1 MVKFKFRLATLLKL
15 RENTREERR
24 RQLAEA
30 CRVDE
35 LLKRQIEG
43 IDEQIAHLRHQ
54 CRAAVNVGDVKLD
67 TLVAAQ
73 RNEMALRYQRG
84 QLVKQREHVATEI
97 EKCRDALIE
106 ADREVR
112 ILEKLE
118 EKQLARHREEE
129 LRAETKELDEAGIL
143 RWNRKEIAQ
152 G

>member
-1 MVKFKFRLATLLKL
+1 MAKFKFRLATLLKL
-15 RENTREERR
+15 RENTREQRR

-30 CRVDE
+30 FRVDD

-43 IDEQIAHLRHQ
+43 IDDQIAQLRHQ
-54 CRAAVNVGDVKLD
+54 CRAAVNVGEVNLD

-73 RNEMALRYQRG
+73 RNEMALRFQRG
-84 QLVKQREHVATEI
+84 QVTKQREHVATEI
-97 EKCRDALIE
+97 EKCRAAVIE

-118 EKQLARHREEE
+118 EKQLARHQEEE
-129 LRAETKELDEAGIL
+129 LRTEIKELDEAGIQ
-143 RWNRKEIAQ
+143 RWNRQEIVE